1 MKQNQT
7 LSPDR
12 VKVLERISEFEKK
25 GGEYFFEN
33 VEDDPPSKTLKP
45 EDVDYLHKSLKFK
58 INGFLCR
65 SIEKIGK
72 PFVKKKYAIEVIGSE
87 NLKDIKGGAV
97 FTSNHFAMLENVA
110 VNIASSAAKG
120 KHRFYKIVREGNY
133 FMPGIIGWLLKYC
146 DTMPLSSSLDTM
158 KLLDKAIAKILKNG
172 DFILIYP
179 EKSMWWN
186 YQKPRPYKI
195 GAFRYAAKNNVPVV
209 PCFITLHKKQE
220 GKEMLPDNVKYNVHI
235 MPPIY
240 PDENLNVKANAVAM
254 LEKNATLTK
263 ELYEQVY
270 NKKLEY

>member
-1 MKQNQT
+1 MKKTSQ

-12 VKVLERISEFEKK
+12 IKVLERISEYEKK
-25 GGEYFFEN
+25 GGDYFFEN
-33 VEDDPPSKTLKP
+33 VEDDPPSRTLKP
-45 EDVDYLHKSLKFK
+45 EDVDYLHESFKYK

-65 SIEKIGK
+65 TVERLGK
-72 PFVKKKYAIEVIGSE
+72 PFVKRKYDISVYGSE
-87 NLKDIKGGAV
+87 NLKGIEGGAV

-110 VNIASSAAKG
+110 VNIAASKANG

-133 FMPGIIGWLLKYC
+133 FMPGVIGWLLKYC

-158 KLLDKAIAKILKNG
+158 KLLDKAIAKILSNG

-179 EKSMWWN
+179 EKAMWWN
-186 YQKPRPYKI
+186 YQKPRPYKL

-209 PCFITLHKKQE
+209 PCFITLHRKDKSR
-220 GKEMLPDNVKYNVHI
+220 EMLPDNVKYNVHI

-254 LEKNATLTK
+254 LEKNASLTK

>member
-1 MKQNQT
+1 MKKTSQ

-12 VKVLERISEFEKK
+12 IKVLERISEYEKK
-25 GGEYFFEN
+25 GGDYFFEN
-33 VEDDPPSKTLKP
+33 VEDDPPSRTLKP
-45 EDVDYLHKSLKFK
+45 EDVDYLHESFKYK

-65 SIEKIGK
+65 TVERLGK
-72 PFVKKKYAIEVIGSE
+72 PFVKRKYDISVYGSE
-87 NLKDIKGGAV
+87 NLKGIEGGAV

-110 VNIASSAAKG
+110 VNIAASKANG

-133 FMPGIIGWLLKYC
+133 FMPGVIGWLLKYC

-158 KLLDKAIAKILKNG
+158 KLLDKAIAKILSNG

-179 EKSMWWN
+179 EKAMWWN
-186 YQKPRPYKI
+186 YQKPRPYKL

-209 PCFITLHKKQE
+209 PCFITLHRKDKSR
-220 GKEMLPDNVKYNVHI
+220 EMLPDNVKYKVHI

-254 LEKNATLTK
+254 LEKNASLTK

>member
-1 MKQNQT
+1 MKENEQ

-12 VKVLERISEFEKK
+12 IKVLERISKYEKK

-33 VEDDPPSKTLKP
+33 VEEDPPSHTLKP

-65 SIEKIGK
+65 TVERVGK
-72 PFVKKKYAIEVIGSE
+72 PFVKKKYQISVFGTE
-87 NLKDIKGGAV
+87 NLKKIEGGAI

-110 VNIASSAAKG
+110 INIAAEKANG
-120 KHRFYKIVREGNY
+120 RHRFYKIVREGNY
-133 FMPGIIGWLLKYC
+133 FMTGVIGWLLKYC

-158 KLLDKAIAKILKNG
+158 KLLDKAIAKILQNG

-186 YQKPRPYKI
+186 YQKPRPYKL

-209 PCFITLHKKQE
+209 PCFITLHKKDAD
-220 GKEMLPDNVKYNVHI
+220 KDLLPDNIKYHVHI

-240 PDENLNVKANAVAM
+240 PEEGVSVKNNAVAM
-254 LEKNATLTK
+254 LEKNAKLTK
-263 ELYEQVY
+263 EIYEEVY